1 MKKELSIIL
10 PVFNEKDSLPIM
22 VRLLNST
29 IKFKKEIIIVYD
41 DQNDNSVEVAKELAA
56 ELPDITLVHNNIG
69 KGAKYAVEMGVRIS
83 KYENIKEDLTK
94 MKKMYSSG
102 ALTALQKSAEVKQK
116 WPLLNLVRQILK
128 SNNYNM
134 EPIRKSNGYT
144 KEGKKKYL
152 RFFII
157 KKIKSTKEVEVEVN

>member
-1 MKKELSIIL
+1 MTETQQIVKEFLNKCGIVFEDYKMLDGMLIPRDTLLSQ
-10 PVFNEKDSLPIM
+10 E
-22 VRLLNST
+22 
-29 IKFKKEIIIVYD
+29 
-41 DQNDNSVEVAKELAA
+41 
-56 ELPDITLVHNNIG
+56 
-69 KGAKYAVEMGVRIS
+69 
-83 KYENIKEDLTK
+83 KYENIKEDLVK

-102 ALTALQKSAEVKQK
+102 ALTALQKSAEAKQK
-116 WPLLNLVRQILK
+116 WPLINLVRQILK

-157 KKIKSTKEVEVEVN
+157 KKIKSTKAVEVEVN

>member
-1 MKKELSIIL
+1 MTETQQIVKEFLNKCGIVFEDYKMLDGMLIPRDTLLSQ
-10 PVFNEKDSLPIM
+10 E
-22 VRLLNST
+22 
-29 IKFKKEIIIVYD
+29 
-41 DQNDNSVEVAKELAA
+41 
-56 ELPDITLVHNNIG
+56 
-69 KGAKYAVEMGVRIS
+69 
-83 KYENIKEDLTK
+83 KYENIKEDLVK

-102 ALTALQKSAEVKQK
+102 ALTALQKSAEAKQK

-157 KKIKSTKEVEVEVN
+157 K

>member
-1 MKKELSIIL
+1 MTETQQIVKEFLNKCGIVFEDYKMLDGMLIPRETLLSQ
-10 PVFNEKDSLPIM
+10 E
-22 VRLLNST
+22 
-29 IKFKKEIIIVYD
+29 
-41 DQNDNSVEVAKELAA
+41 
-56 ELPDITLVHNNIG
+56 
-69 KGAKYAVEMGVRIS
+69 
-83 KYENIKEDLTK
+83 KYENIKEDLIK

-102 ALTALQKSAEVKQK
+102 ALTALQKSAEAKQK

-134 EPIRKSNGYT
+134 DPIRKSNGYT

>member
-1 MKKELSIIL
+1 MTETQQIVKEFLNKCGIVFEDYKMLDGMLIPRETLLSQ
-10 PVFNEKDSLPIM
+10 E
-22 VRLLNST
+22 
-29 IKFKKEIIIVYD
+29 
-41 DQNDNSVEVAKELAA
+41 
-56 ELPDITLVHNNIG
+56 
-69 KGAKYAVEMGVRIS
+69 
-83 KYENIKEDLTK
+83 KYENIKEDLVK

-102 ALTALQKSAEVKQK
+102 ALTALQKSAEAKQK

-157 KKIKSTKEVEVEVN
+157 KKIKSTKDVEVEVN

>member
-1 MKKELSIIL
+1 MTETQQIVKEFLNKCGIVFEDYKMLDGMLIPRDTLLSQ
-10 PVFNEKDSLPIM
+10 E
-22 VRLLNST
+22 
-29 IKFKKEIIIVYD
+29 
-41 DQNDNSVEVAKELAA
+41 
-56 ELPDITLVHNNIG
+56 
-69 KGAKYAVEMGVRIS
+69 
-83 KYENIKEDLTK
+83 KYENIKEDLVK

-102 ALTALQKSAEVKQK
+102 ALTALQKSAEAKQK

-157 KKIKSTKEVEVEVN
+157 KKIKSTKEVNVEVN

>member
-1 MKKELSIIL
+1 MTETQQIVKEFLNKCGIVFEDYKMLDGMLIPRDTLLSQ
-10 PVFNEKDSLPIM
+10 E
-22 VRLLNST
+22 
-29 IKFKKEIIIVYD
+29 
-41 DQNDNSVEVAKELAA
+41 
-56 ELPDITLVHNNIG
+56 
-69 KGAKYAVEMGVRIS
+69 
-83 KYENIKEDLTK
+83 KYENIKEDLVK

-102 ALTALQKSAEVKQK
+102 ALTALQKSAEAKQK

-157 KKIKSTKEVEVEVN
+157 KKIKSTQAVEVEVN

>member
-1 MKKELSIIL
+1 MTETQQIVKEFLNKCGIVFEDYKMLDGMLIPRDTLLSQ
-10 PVFNEKDSLPIM
+10 E
-22 VRLLNST
+22 
-29 IKFKKEIIIVYD
+29 
-41 DQNDNSVEVAKELAA
+41 
-56 ELPDITLVHNNIG
+56 
-69 KGAKYAVEMGVRIS
+69 
-83 KYENIKEDLTK
+83 KYENIKKDLEK

-102 ALTALQKSAEVKQK
+102 ALTALQKSAETKQK

>member
-1 MKKELSIIL
+1 MTETQQIVKEFLNKCGIVFEDYKMLDGMLIPRDTLLSQ
-10 PVFNEKDSLPIM
+10 E
-22 VRLLNST
+22 
-29 IKFKKEIIIVYD
+29 
-41 DQNDNSVEVAKELAA
+41 
-56 ELPDITLVHNNIG
+56 
-69 KGAKYAVEMGVRIS
+69 
-83 KYENIKEDLTK
+83 KYEIIKEDLVK

-102 ALTALQKSAEVKQK
+102 ALTALQKSAEAKQK
-116 WPLLNLVRQILK
+116 GPLLNLVRQILK

-157 KKIKSTKEVEVEVN
+157 KKIKSTKEVNVEVN

>member
-1 MKKELSIIL
+1 MTETQQIVKEFLNKCGIVFEDYKMLDGMLIPRDTLLSQ
-10 PVFNEKDSLPIM
+10 E
-22 VRLLNST
+22 
-29 IKFKKEIIIVYD
+29 
-41 DQNDNSVEVAKELAA
+41 
-56 ELPDITLVHNNIG
+56 
-69 KGAKYAVEMGVRIS
+69 

-102 ALTALQKSAEVKQK
+102 ALTALQKSAEAKQK